1 MSLEEFDVDKISKF
15 PLKTDRVIFL
25 EKTFDEFLKSGLEC
39 CKVNEI
45 PDNVIG
51 KKGFHSFYSS
61 ARFIV
66 KSRYNDE
73 IKIIGR
79 KNELYLIR
87 NNTKEN

>member
-1 MSLEEFDVDKISKF
+1 MSLEEFDVEKISKF
-15 PLKTDRVIFL
+15 PPKTDRVIFL
-25 EKTFDEFLKSGLEC
+25 EKTFDEFLQYGLEC

-51 KKGFHSFYSS
+51 ENGFISFCGS
-61 ARFIV
+61 ARSMAR
-66 KSRYNDE
+66 SRYNGA
-73 IKIIGR
+73 IKTVVR